1 MGRLYGATH
10 TPHMYIVNP
19 KGTLIYR
26 GAIDSIRSTNI
37 ADIPKA
43 ENYVT
48 MALDAVF
55 DGKNVPV
62 EHTRAYG
69 CDVKY

>member
-1 MGRLYGATH
+1 MTKQTKTEERTGRN
-10 TPHMYIVNP
+10 IVA
-19 KGTLIYR
+19 KGDKDFY
-26 GAIDSIRSTNI
+26 
-37 ADIPKA
+37 
-43 ENYVT
+43 
-48 MALDAVF
+48 F